1 MANDLLNN
9 QPSGRIIDQITER
22 APDSEAG
29 AAGEGRDT
37 PFAGELSPEEG
48 GRTILATGTK
58 EKKGPKTGKAARG
71 EAAPP
76 PTRRPRSTAA
86 ASHAAPTEK
95 ETGTVTETTDQGQ
108 VLDGQYLPLPV
119 TQVFEHP
126 ANRAR
131 LYSVSALDELEGRI
145 KEDPRGISRHVLNVT
160 LARDLEGNVL
170 RVKDVVTDEFIMT
183 TMEFGAWLKAHPGM
197 EERLKQD
204 ERPAHFVTS
213 GNHRLKVYR
222 RMGMESVP
230 VILQDM
236 DLGEQLVDLVNSN
249 QGRAFSRLEIGRFFL
264 EEQKRLGTA
273 RRGRAGA
280 SGRSGVTQEEF
291 ARRIG
296 KSEGFVSECVRA
308 AEMFETLGW
317 DAQQAIVEYNN
328 QAERFTPDH
337 FRLLREVPK
346 NRRNEFAMNVIR
358 TEMSPSDL
366 NAVIDVRIRRKDP
379 LTVLQGMLGLE
390 SAGVGSVSDEGREV
404 ATVPAAA
411 PVGTVDPAVLA
422 EGQARRDRELDQR
435 AFEEQAKKTE
445 PVLPPTPAPASAAT
459 GQDGV
464 TAPPAADG
472 VASGAGV
479 SPADVVAAATPN
491 EGPAYVALIEHFRSF
506 VDAVGNALNKLKG
519 DLVAEPLRAADR
531 VHWQSV
537 VVALLQER
545 TQEFETLLT
554 MADQLDAS
562 TEEPTVTGEG
572 ESNGH
577 QPESEPALVG

>member
-1 MANDLLNN
+1 M
-9 QPSGRIIDQITER
+9 
-22 APDSEAG
+22 
-29 AAGEGRDT
+29 
-37 PFAGELSPEEG
+37 
-48 GRTILATGTK
+48 
-58 EKKGPKTGKAARG
+58 
-71 EAAPP
+71 
-76 PTRRPRSTAA
+76 
-86 ASHAAPTEK
+86 
-95 ETGTVTETTDQGQ
+95 TETTDQGQ